1 MTNFQALINKAIRIL
16 RDTSGLSQEK
26 FSEKC
31 GLSVEG
37 YRNIEHNR
45 YTPKSITID
54 KICDAFNLTPVDLLY
69 IGMDLPSQDS
79 KDMIINRIN
88 SLTDT
93 QINMVNDFI
102 DLIQGY
108 SVTNKKN

>member
-1 MTNFQALINKAIRIL
+1 MTNFQVLINNAIRIL
-16 RDTSGLSQEK
+16 RENTGLSQEK

-54 KICDAFNLTPVDLLY
+54 KICDAFNLTPVELLY
-69 IGMDLPSQDS
+69 IGMDLPSQDN
-79 KDMIINRIN
+79 KDKIINRIA
-88 SLTDT
+88 SLNDT
-93 QINMVNDFI
+93 QLNMLNDFI

-108 SVTNKKN
+108 SVADKK